1 MLMLFLLL
9 VRMGILPPPS
19 VLPRLRTT
27 PSPIVLASVVA
38 SQSSV
43 LSSLAPPATVPS
55 QPTVSNS
62 APVLPLSSS
71 GLILPQAVTPP
82 TLSETPV
89 STAVFMGD
97 GMMPIPQKLIN
108 RILKLEFIEMQE
120 LLPENWPDFLSEDA
134 NKFYATFGKKK
145 APHVTNILTW
155 VECYSAL
162 VSVLSSAYPQYVP
175 EFMSYMS
182 FIIKCNK
189 QFEGLGWCKYDRA
202 YRHHAAATK
211 SLWLMLV

>member
-19 VLPRLRTT
+19 VLPRIRTT

-89 STAVFMGD
+89 SRAV
-97 GMMPIPQKLIN
+97 L
-108 RILKLEFIEMQE
+108 
-120 LLPENWPDFLSEDA
+120 
-134 NKFYATFGKKK
+134 
-145 APHVTNILTW
+145 W
-155 VECYSAL
+155 VMA
-162 VSVLSSAYPQYVP
+162 
-175 EFMSYMS
+175 
-182 FIIKCNK
+182 
-189 QFEGLGWCKYDRA
+189 
-202 YRHHAAATK
+202 
-211 SLWLMLV
+211 